1 LLNLLL
7 NARDAMRG
15 HGGRVTLAIERASA
29 EATLIVADEGEG
41 LAGRDPERCF
51 EPFWTS
57 KAQGSGLGLTLAR
70 RIAVEHGGDLT
81 LTARRD
87 RPGAEARLRLPLAAA
102 GGDAELRAR

>member
-1 LLNLLL
+1 
-7 NARDAMRG
+7 
-15 HGGRVTLAIERASA
+15 LAIERASA